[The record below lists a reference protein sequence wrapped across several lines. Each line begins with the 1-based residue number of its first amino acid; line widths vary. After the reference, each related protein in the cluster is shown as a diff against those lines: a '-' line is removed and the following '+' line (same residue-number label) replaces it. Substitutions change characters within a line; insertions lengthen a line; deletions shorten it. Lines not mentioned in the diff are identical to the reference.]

1 MKAMTLGEFL
11 NEVDVKTA
19 YLTKAGVPMIDTGKD
34 TYPVDVIGFDI
45 HRVYVNIYRVDRCYG
60 GPEEGGWW
68 YDMWRLED
76 SLCIRHKDLKE
87 LIPIVER
94 NYWNNPKSPPLSSV
108 ISQGEW
114 KIYVELKKAESETT
128 SRPHYE

>member
-1 MKAMTLGEFL
+1 MKAITLSEFL
-11 NEVDVKTA
+11 DSVDMKTA
-19 YLTKAGVPMIDTGKD
+19 YLSKAGVTMVDTGND

-45 HRVYVNIYRVDRCYG
+45 HRVYVNIYRIARCYG

-68 YDMWRLED
+68 YDMWQLED

-87 LIPIVER
+87 LMPIIER

-108 ISQGEW
+108 LSNGEYR
-114 KIYVELKKAESETT
+114 IYVELNRGESETT
-128 SRPHYE
+128 KRPRYE